1 MAHKPG
7 VRPERLIITER
18 TTGNS
23 APAGLVTARLS
34 ARLIERSLAGTHA
47 PGNDSPAPPGDL
59 PASLRRASLKTL
71 VPAAVLV
78 PLLQRADG
86 LHVILT
92 ERAAGLTRHAGQIA
106 FPGGRIDSGDAGPL
120 DAALRE
126 AEEEIGLP
134 PGLVKPI
141 GYLSTYVTVTGYAVV
156 PVVGFIGAAFEMR
169 LDPAEVSAAFDAPL
183 DHLLDPAHH
192 FRFTHRVG
200 GIDVTVDEILY
211 GERRIWGA
219 TAAMLVDFSRR
230 VAGAGRR
237 RRPE

>member
-7 VRPERLIITER
+7 VRPLSERLANTER
-18 TTGNS
+18 TPGNR
-23 APAGLVTARLS
+23 ARAGLNTSRLS
-34 ARLIERSLAGTHA
+34 AQLIERSLAGTHE
-47 PGNDSPAPPGDL
+47 PGNDVPAPP
-59 PASLRRASLKTL
+59 RRAWPKTL

-78 PLLQRADG
+78 PLLERAEG

-106 FPGGRIDSGDAGPL
+106 FPGGRIDPGDAGPL

-141 GYLSTYVTVTGYAVV
+141 GYLRTYVTVTGYAVV
-156 PVVGFIGAAFEMR
+156 PVVGLIGSAFEMR

-183 DHLLDPAHH
+183 DHLLDPNRH
-192 FRFTHRVG
+192 FRFTHRVR
-200 GIDVTVDEILY
+200 GIDVAVDEILY

-230 VAGAGRR
+230 VSVMERR
-237 RRPE
+237 SGPE